1 MIGAARDGLR
11 TKVLNCLNNLWED
24 TRFMWYKGLNKMD
37 IALIADHILDE
48 EDNVRGTADSFC
60 ENPLLAENKTLLEQ
74 IDWESYMWGSF
85 HQSGASN
92 STPQRD
98 TYASSSAPPSGK
110 VATDNNMS
118 SLVGGLVSILKQKS
132 AGNSGAG
139 QGHAHVSTHSLD
151 HQDDET
157 ARETLANMLVTHF
170 NVVRR
175 RIMENNTTPRE
186 SIDEDSD
193 VTPTGTLSDDAVM
206 TLSFPKDAR
215 TPFGKFL
222 KKVVN
227 SVTAGTSEEWQQVR
241 TSLALLGL
249 GSGGMGA
256 TRKAQRILLS
266 KSLFVCSTT
275 ITQATAKMTLATT
288 SYSRTTLKKEKIQ
301 PPYITA
307 T

>member
-1 MIGAARDGLR
+1 
-11 TKVLNCLNNLWED
+11 
-24 TRFMWYKGLNKMD
+24 MWYKGLNKMD
-37 IALIADHILDE
+37 ISLIADHILDE

-60 ENPLLAENKTLLEQ
+60 ENPLSAQNKTLLEQ

-85 HQSGASN
+85 HQNGASD

-98 TYASSSAPPSGK
+98 TYASSSAPPPGK

-139 QGHAHVSTHSLD
+139 QGHARVSTHSLD

-157 ARETLANMLVTHF
+157 ARETLANLLVTHF
-170 NVVRR
+170 SAVRR
-175 RIMENNTTPRE
+175 RIMENNMTPRT
-186 SIDEDSD
+186 SIDEESD
-193 VTPTGTLSDDAVM
+193 VTPTGTLSSDAVI

-222 KKVVN
+222 KNVVN

-241 TSLALLGL
+241 ASLALLGL
-249 GSGGMGA
+249 GTPQMAIAAFTQWRNGSDTKGTENPIVKILVRLFNYDTSIIRQRRRRWLWRLLA
-256 TRKAQRILLS
+256 TQELHSRKKKFNHHILL
-266 KSLFVCSTT
+266 LHDHST
-275 ITQATAKMTLATT
+275 
-288 SYSRTTLKKEKIQ
+288 S
-301 PPYITA
+301 
-307 T
+307 